1 MGGTAQVRKH
11 NAELIR
17 EILHGSALWTK
28 DTLARQTGLSPG
40 TCRTILLEMLKQGE
54 VTEEKSGKNSDG
66 RPARYF
72 RYNPDYALMAL
83 LGFSYEDGRRY
94 LRFSLADLTGAVRH
108 HEEEILPAI
117 TLNTVC
123 SFLKKRLAGRHN
135 IRVLVVSYP
144 GVVHH
149 NGTIGNWGD
158 IDELFG
164 VELQR
169 ILQEQFAL
177 PVAIDND
184 INLAAVGYSGGTGN
198 LAYIGFPEKHL
209 PGCGLIVDGHLLR
222 GTRGFAGEIIYIQNR
237 TWEEQKN
244 IISKPHGIAEMLLP
258 VLRAVTALLDP
269 EFIIIAGRDISAGEQ
284 EFILA
289 GREKLFMPEIL
300 PELIFLPDYSGDN
313 CKGMIETG
321 RALLRSRN
329 ELPYFRA

>member
-17 EILHGSALWTK
+17 EILHGGALWTK
-28 DTLARQTGLSPG
+28 DPLARRTGLSPG

-83 LGFSYEDGRRY
+83 LGLSYEDGRRF

-135 IRVLVVSYP
+135 VRVLVVSYP
-144 GVVHH
+144 GVVH

-169 ILQEQFAL
+169 ILQERFAL

-198 LAYIGFPEKHL
+198 LAYIGFPE
-209 PGCGLIVDGHLLR
+209 
-222 GTRGFAGEIIYIQNR
+222 
-237 TWEEQKN
+237 
-244 IISKPHGIAEMLLP
+244 
-258 VLRAVTALLDP
+258 
-269 EFIIIAGRDISAGEQ
+269 
-284 EFILA
+284 
-289 GREKLFMPEIL
+289 
-300 PELIFLPDYSGDN
+300 
-313 CKGMIETG
+313 
-321 RALLRSRN
+321 
-329 ELPYFRA
+329 

>member
-83 LGFSYEDGRRY
+83 LGLSYEDGRRY

-237 TWEEQKN
+237 TWVEQKN

-284 EFILA
+284 KFILA

-313 CKGMIETG
+313 RKGMIETG